1 MYWGVNQVTR
11 HWEEMDTYGGKLV
24 ENAVQSIAR
33 DLLAEAVVQIE
44 ETMPG
49 CVRTT
54 VHDEIVAM
62 ARDDDAKGL
71 LFVMQTIMGSPPAW
85 GAGLP
90 LSSAG
95 AIVERYG
102 KL

>member
-1 MYWGVNQVTR
+1 MVMGDDQNPFIVSNCTQ
-11 HWEEMDTYGGKLV
+11 
-24 ENAVQSIAR
+24 AVAR
-33 DLLAEAVVQIE
+33 DLLAEALVQIE

-49 CVRTT
+49 CIRTT
-54 VHDEIVAM
+54 VHDEILAM